1 MTDLILRD
9 QVHVQSPAQGQTHH
23 FGPLIHMA
31 MRVSRALTQTWG
43 S

>member
-1 MTDLILRD
+1 MIGQILRD
-9 QVHVQSPAQGQTHH
+9 QVHVQSPAQGQTHY

-31 MRVSRALTQTWG
+31 MQLSQSLNQAWG